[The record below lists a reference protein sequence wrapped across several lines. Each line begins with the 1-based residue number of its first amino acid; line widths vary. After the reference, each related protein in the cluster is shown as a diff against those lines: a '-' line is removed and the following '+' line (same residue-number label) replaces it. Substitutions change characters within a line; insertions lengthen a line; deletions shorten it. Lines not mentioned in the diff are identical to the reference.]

1 MNVAA
6 EAWHKVGVCMAVCAG
21 VRAVVDGL
29 ERNIRL
35 CWVILESVYGDFVG
49 GCLGS
54 AAAP

>member
-29 ERNIRL
+29 ERIIRL